1 MTFLIP
7 KCEGVNQY
15 PQYLDHLLYHII
27 FVKEK
32 LLSLFLSIM
41 KVCLKS
47 SRNLAMIMGLVLGT
61 MYSRV
66 SALNHFLILLR
77 IELDRGVGS
86 SPGNT
91 EHSAQHTS

>member
-15 PQYLDHLLYHII
+15 PQYLDHLLYHIN
-27 FVKEK
+27 FVKEE

-47 SRNLAMIMGLVLGT
+47 SHNLAMIMGLVLGT
-61 MYSRV
+61 MCSRV

-77 IELDRGVGS
+77 IDLDRGVGS

>member
-1 MTFLIP
+1 MIESRDPGAHCP
-7 KCEGVNQY
+7 KY
-15 PQYLDHLLYHII
+15 KSHDHLLYHII

-61 MYSRV
+61 MCSRV

-77 IELDRGVGS
+77 IDLDRGVGS